1 MEDDALSPSAALYPS
16 KLELDLRKKTLLLS
30 ERQERI
36 LNDLGLLRA
45 LLRKVEDLDPF
56 TAYRF
61 VQRLRSNK
69 ELIENNSGWLFTPT
83 ANKIFTGLE
92 SLCAT
97 KATEDSPPMIAIPPK
112 WDALKTAL
120 SEITLHYLDSG
131 MIAMIYYLFMLLF

>member
-45 LLRKVEDLDPF
+45 LLRKVEDLDPY
-56 TAYRF
+56 TALRF
-61 VQRLRSNK
+61 VHKLRTNK
-69 ELIENNSGWLFTPT
+69 DIIENNSGWLFTPT
-83 ANKIFTGLE
+83 ASKVFSGLE
-92 SLCAT
+92 SLCST
-97 KATEDSPPMIAIPPK
+97 KLTEDSSPMIAIPPK

-120 SEITLHYLDSG
+120 SEITLHYLNSG
-131 MIAMIYYLFMLLF
+131 MHVGNY